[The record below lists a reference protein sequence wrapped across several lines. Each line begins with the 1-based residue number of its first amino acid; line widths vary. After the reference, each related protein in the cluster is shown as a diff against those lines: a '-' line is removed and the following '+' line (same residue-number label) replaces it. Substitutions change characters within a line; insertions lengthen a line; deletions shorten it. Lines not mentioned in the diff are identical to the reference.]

1 MRPEEQEPVLPPSP
15 RSSIHRYITWADMDL
30 VNSNYECPVEYSG
43 EEGVILSH
51 PTWSAEDY
59 PDSYRSPLAP
69 TPRRRWYLAVEEG
82 HRIQVTWTDF
92 KLEGAASGASC
103 GYDYAAVLD
112 SSGEVR
118 EGGPP
123 AQLLAGNTGLLS
135 CGAALPPTVT
145 SRSNRWR
152 GVRRAQA
159 RDRDQDRRLRDF
171 PRFPAGVDQGGGAR
185 GAGGDGQPL
194 HHGSHHRRPPAAGRR
209 DLLPPAPQQLPQQPG
224 AGVGGGGARG
234 PQHRAGVGG
243 APPGGVLHV
252 LL

>member
-1 MRPEEQEPVLPPSP
+1 MRPEEQEPVLPP

-118 EGGPP
+118 EGAPRPSSWRATP
-123 AQLLAGNTGLLS
+123 AS
-135 CGAALPPTVT
+135 
-145 SRSNRWR
+145 S
-152 GVRRAQA
+152 
-159 RDRDQDRRLRDF
+159 
-171 PRFPAGVDQGGGAR
+171 
-185 GAGGDGQPL
+185 
-194 HHGSHHRRPPAAGRR
+194 PAAPRS
-209 DLLPPAPQQLPQQPG
+209 PPPSPAAPT
-224 AGVGGGGARG
+224 GGGG
-234 PQHRAGVGG
+234 
-243 APPGGVLHV
+243 
-252 LL
+252 